1 MNRAGRNTPRRAT
14 PKPAKFSL
22 THEDLQRMAGMPG
35 GIAKLREMRAGVQ
48 KVRGEIAEVVRLQL
62 EEHDRVLR
70 MLDLAI
76 DGGLQA

>member
-1 MNRAGRNTPRRAT
+1 MNRAARNARRET
-14 PKPAKFSL
+14 SKPAKFTL

-35 GIAKLREMRAGVQ
+35 GIAELRRMRVGVRE
-48 KVRGEIAEVVRLQL
+48 VRGEIAELVRLQL